1 MKARG
6 FADSQSIRC
15 ADVDVHRPSCPSS
28 HCVQDPLKVGVV
40 LSGGQALCVF
50 PWQPMKSETLCT
62 VRICQAP
69 GGHNV
74 IAGIYDGIKAWNKD
88 IRRLSIRR
96 PIPSPSHSPAVCIRL
111 TRFFW
116 AYCKFKNK
124 MCGSFFELW
133 SNIHKLYHLISLLI
147 SRICLVFHHQ
157 LQIPYWSG
165 CRNGQIFAMLL
176 WGLQHVWI
184 PGWTSRSVLWQ
195 LRGDYRCDHGWIP
208 QYWCSPWWWV
218 SFAYLLLLLLK
229 HQKWS
234 L

>member
-1 MKARG
+1 MSIVHHVHPPIVCRIPWRLVWSCLVG
-6 FADSQSIRC
+6 RHFVCSLDSQWSQRHFALSEFVRHLEATTSSPAFTMASKHGIRT
-15 ADVDVHRPSCPSS
+15 
-28 HCVQDPLKVGVV
+28 
-40 LSGGQALCVF
+40 SG
-50 PWQPMKSETLCT
+50 
-62 VRICQAP
+62 
-69 GGHNV
+69 
-74 IAGIYDGIKAWNKD
+74 D
-88 IRRLSIRR
+88 
-96 PIPSPSHSPAVCIRL
+96 SPSGDPFRL
-111 TRFFW
+111 PHIHLQYAYDWHVFFW